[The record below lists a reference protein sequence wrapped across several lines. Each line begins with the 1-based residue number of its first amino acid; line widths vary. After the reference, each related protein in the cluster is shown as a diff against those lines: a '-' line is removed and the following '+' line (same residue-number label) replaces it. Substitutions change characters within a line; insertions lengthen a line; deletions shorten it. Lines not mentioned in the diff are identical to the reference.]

1 MTDKKQ
7 GYYFGGIEKCVDDKS
22 NCDKSL
28 KKYDFG
34 GIEEYNLQE
43 IEKEIL
49 NDSIYLDVF
58 AGSDERFKTDITPVS
73 DGLKSILNLNAYKFS
88 YKTEDFP
95 ENNFDSSE
103 QIGIIAQDVEKVF
116 PQVVKTDDNGYRY
129 VNYAMLTPGLIEAVK
144 DLNSIVEQQGEQIK
158 KLQEQLKK

>member
-7 GYYFGGIEKCVDDKS
+7 AYYFGGIEKCVDDKS

-58 AGSDERFKTDITPVS
+58 AGSDKRFKTDISPVS

-103 QIGIIAQDVEKVF
+103 QIGVMAQGLGIHPGQNSSPTSGSS
-116 PQVVKTDDNGYRY
+116 PQT
-129 VNYAMLTPGLIEAVK
+129 
-144 DLNSIVEQQGEQIK
+144 SISPSP
-158 KLQEQLKK
+158 LAS